1 MNALKNCDNQS
12 QLRCLALRCQGTA
25 LRLGLHHWRYWHF
38 LFLRYRH
45 LHFRLQRV
53 HASRALAAC
62 VHGWVARRQ
71 RENDLR
77 VSLIRL
83 LRRIVQR
90 LAKAHYVHW
99 FSHAMHAVRLRAML
113 HRIAVHRDRI
123 LAHRLLRNWLN
134 VKRYRGRIVHHS
146 ETRWRLARMMRRN
159 RLKVLTSYALWRR
172 IVCERRAY
180 KSAHASFNQHETPK
194 ILSAETKGF
203 DKGFDWIEGGGEVY
217 ISNTPRRGR

>member
-1 MNALKNCDNQS
+1 M
-12 QLRCLALRCQGTA
+12 
-25 LRLGLHHWRYWHF
+25 
-38 LFLRYRH
+38 
-45 LHFRLQRV
+45 

-71 RENDLR
+71 REKYLR

-113 HRIAVHRDRI
+113 HRIAVHHDRI

-134 VKRYRGRIVHHS
+134 VKRYRSRIVHHS
-146 ETRWRLARMMRRN
+146 ETRWRLALNALVQGVFSEYRFKAFQLSRRRQQIVRGMMRRN

-180 KSAHASFNQHETPK
+180 KSAHASFNEHETPN

-203 DKGFDWIEGGGEVY
+203 DKGLDWIGGGREVY
-217 ISNTPRRGR
+217 ISNTPRHGR

>member
-25 LRLGLHHWRYWHF
+25 LRLALHHWRYWHL

-90 LAKAHYVHW
+90 LEKAHYVHW

-134 VKRYRGRIVHHS
+134 VKRYRSRIVHHS
-146 ETRWRLARMMRRN
+146 ETRWRLALNALVQGVFSEYRFKAFQLSRRRQQIVRGMMRRN

-172 IVCERRAY
+172 IVCER
-180 KSAHASFNQHETPK
+180 
-194 ILSAETKGF
+194 
-203 DKGFDWIEGGGEVY
+203 
-217 ISNTPRRGR
+217 